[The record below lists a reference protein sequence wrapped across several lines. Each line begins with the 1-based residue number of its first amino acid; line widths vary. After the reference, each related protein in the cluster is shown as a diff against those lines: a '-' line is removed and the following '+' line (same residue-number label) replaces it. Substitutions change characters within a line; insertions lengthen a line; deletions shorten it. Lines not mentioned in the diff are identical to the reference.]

1 MNIFQH
7 VQCRR
12 DNSEIISELPTV
24 ADKIL
29 FQFQTRLH
37 AKQNTEIIWKF
48 WKLFQ
53 RFISHVTTIS
63 GYM

>member
-37 AKQNTEIIWKF
+37 AKQNTEIIL
-48 WKLFQ
+48 KLFQ